1 MSRGLRTYWNPST
14 IWITTLAVYLVA
26 FPDKDKEG
34 ALECYSEGLSIG
46 WRAIDVFRGLSEE
59 GNAGLGRGYAGMLI
73 IFRL

>member
-34 ALECYSEGLSIG
+34 ALECYSEGLS
-46 WRAIDVFRGLSEE
+46 EE